1 MTDVVWVAFI
11 SAGAALVT
19 ALATQFLATRAA
31 SKQSDR
37 AEKREALQWQ
47 RSEALRREE
56 LQHQTEMDALE
67 WTRAEGLRRRAAHEA
82 RLKDLWLSLLETQNR
97 MVDSL
102 SKAGR
107 GKLSIPAEQSATSAA
122 AHVYAV
128 ALLGL
133 PAMRQQGKAFY
144 EATAK
149 CEMAIS
155 DGLLHQTDVVRTWR
169 VACDALEAA
178 VVSAADQ
185 VLET

>member
-1 MTDVVWVAFI
+1 MTDVVWVALI

-19 ALATQFLATRAA
+19 AVVTQSLATRAA

-56 LQHQTEMDALE
+56 FQHQAEKDALE
-67 WTRAEGLRRRAAHEA
+67 WARAEDVRRRAAHEA

-102 SKAGR
+102 SKAGS
-107 GKLSIPAEQSATSAA
+107 GKLAIPAEESASSSA
-122 AHVYAV
+122 AHVYAI

-133 PAMRQQGKAFY
+133 PDLRQLGKDFY
-144 EATAK
+144 LATAH
-149 CEMAIS
+149 CQMAI
-155 DGLLHQTDVVRTWR
+155 DEGLLSKQEVVRAWR
-169 VACDALEAA
+169 VSCDALEAA
-178 VVSAADQ
+178 VVSAADK
-185 VLET
+185 VLSS